1 MDGVIK
7 GNSLDWRGEDDGGFR
22 GKMAG
27 AALSTALKGRASI
40 MTGPAIF
47 SFLKGFH
54 GEIAIF
60 FSAAFLHGKN
70 VFMAGITS

>member
-7 GNSLDWRGEDDGGFR
+7 GNSLDGRGKDDGGFR

-27 AALSTALKGRASI
+27 AALSAAFKGCASI

-54 GEIAIF
+54 CEIAIF
-60 FSAAFLHGKN
+60 CSAALLHGKN
-70 VFMAGITS
+70 IFMAAITG